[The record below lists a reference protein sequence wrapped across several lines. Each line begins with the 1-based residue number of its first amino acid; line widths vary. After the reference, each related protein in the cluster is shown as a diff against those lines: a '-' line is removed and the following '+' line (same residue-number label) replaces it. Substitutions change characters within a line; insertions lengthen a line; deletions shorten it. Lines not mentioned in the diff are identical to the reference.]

1 MIFLSAQPAIKY
13 YSWQVE
19 VMINNFIENNINPSD
34 IHIVCYVINN
44 NIPLEWDKLKSFYK
58 EVNFHFYND
67 TRKTKY
73 YISSI
78 RPNIIKQHFKKY
90 PELSKE
96 DIFYYDCDIIFTK
109 PIDWGKFTQDNIIYG
124 SDTKSYIG
132 YKYIKSKGID
142 ILNKMLE
149 IGNIDENIVMSN
161 ENNTIGAQYLL
172 KNIDYGFWENVEYIS
187 EQLYSEITKMNKIKK
202 EDNPNYHEIQIW
214 CSDMWAVLWEIWKR
228 GYETNIHHDFGFSW
242 GTSTLQDYER
252 YNIFHNAGVT
262 TSKNGLFYKAEYMG
276 KLPYNLNLDI
286 KEDTASKKY
295 YEAIQKTE
303 KISCLI

>member
-19 VMINNFIENNINPSD
+19 VMINNFIENNIKPSD
-34 IHIVCYVINN
+34 IHIVCYIIN
-44 NIPLEWDKLKSFYK
+44 NIPIEWNKLKSCYK

-67 TRKTKY
+67 TRKTRY

-96 DIFYYDCDIIFTK
+96 HIFYHDCDIIFTK
-109 PIDWGKFTQDNIIYG
+109 SIDWSKFTQDNIIYG
-124 SDTKSYIG
+124 SDTKSYVG
-132 YKYIKSKGID
+132 YNYIKSKGTD

-149 IGNIDENIVMSN
+149 IGNIDENIIMSN

-172 KNIDYGFWENVEYIS
+172 KNIDYEFWENIEYIS
-187 EQLYSEITKMNKIKK
+187 EDLYSEITKINKIKK
-202 EDNPNYHEIQIW
+202 ENNPTYHEIQIW
-214 CSDMWAVLWEIWKR
+214 CSDMFALLWEIWKR
-228 GYETNIHHDFGFSW
+228 GYKTNIHQDFTFSW
-242 GTSTLQDYER
+242 GTSTLQDYHR
-252 YNIFHNAGVT
+252 FNIFHNAGVT
-262 TSKNGLFYKAEYMG
+262 TSNDGLFYKAEYVN
-276 KLPYNLNLDI
+276 KLPYNLNLEI
-286 KEDTASKKY
+286 KENTASKKY

-303 KISCLI
+303 KITCLI